1 MFLFNTFIVDILDRI
16 SKIIPRLSKTLLQ
29 YHIYTLLQYHIY
41 MQGRIQDF
49 QLGGGAHLNKM
60 HRAEG
65 GAKNFGVFRVK
76 NHDFKNNKTN

>member
-41 MQGRIQDF
+41 TLLQYHIYMQGRIQDF
-49 QLGGGAHLNKM
+49 QLGGG
-60 HRAEG
+60 R
-65 GAKNFGVFRVK
+65 
-76 NHDFKNNKTN
+76 T